1 MGQQKEPDSAKIRVL
16 IADDHPHSSKGLG
29 RLLDGE
35 ELVVVATAQSGAEAI
50 ELAAQLRPNVALID
64 VAMPGLS
71 GIEAARQLKKTCPET
86 AIIMFSAYD
95 YEAYV
100 SASLQAGASGYL
112 LKDANI
118 DKLVNA
124 IKIVHEGG
132 SVFDRRV
139 TENTVRSLY
148 VEPKAVRQRMPKLNG
163 RQLEVLRLVAK
174 GKSNTEIGEELY
186 ISDRTVQTHLM
197 HIFRNLN
204 VGSRTEAVV
213 QALKQG
219 YLFLDDIA

>member
-1 MGQQKEPDSAKIRVL
+1 MGQVEELGSARIRIL
-16 IADDHPHSSKGLG
+16 IADDHPHSREGL
-29 RLLDGE
+29 RHLLDGE
-35 ELVVVATAQSGAEAI
+35 ELTVVATAQSGAEAI
-50 ELAAQLRPNVALID
+50 RLATQLRPNIALID

-71 GIEAARQLKKTCPET
+71 GIETARQLKQACPET

-100 SASLQAGASGYL
+100 SASVQAGASGYL

-118 DKLVNA
+118 DKLINA
-124 IKIVHEGG
+124 IKMVHEGG

-139 TENTVRSLY
+139 TENTLRSLY
-148 VEPKAVRQRMPKLNG
+148 IEPKTVRQGMPKLNS

-174 GKSNTEIGEELY
+174 GKTNIEIGKELY

-204 VGSRTEAVV
+204 VQSRTEAVV

-219 YLFLDDIA
+219 YLFADEIA

>member
-1 MGQQKEPDSAKIRVL
+1 MGQLEEPASVKISILV
-16 IADDHPHSSKGLG
+16 ADDHPHSREGLR
-29 RLLDGE
+29 RLLDGDDV
-35 ELVVVATAQSGAEAI
+35 VVVATAQSGEEAVK
-50 ELAAQLRPNVALID
+50 LAAQLKPNVALID
-64 VAMPGLS
+64 VAMPGVG
-71 GIEAARQLKKTCPET
+71 GIEAARQIKENCPQT

-118 DKLVNA
+118 DKLISA

-132 SVFDRRV
+132 GVFDRRV

-148 VEPKAVRQRMPKLNG
+148 IEPKAMRKRTPKLNS
-163 RQLEVLRLVAK
+163 RQIEVLRLVAK
-174 GKSNTEIGEELY
+174 GKNNKEIGKELY

-197 HIFRNLN
+197 HIFRNLD

-213 QALKQG
+213 QALKRG
-219 YLFLDDIA
+219 YLSTHDIT

>member
-1 MGQQKEPDSAKIRVL
+1 MAQLEEPGSAKIRIL
-16 IADDHPHSSKGLG
+16 IADDHPHSREGL
-29 RLLDGE
+29 RHLLDGE

-50 ELAAQLRPNVALID
+50 ELAAQLKPNVALID

-71 GIEAARQLKKTCPET
+71 GIEAARQLKQTCPET

-100 SASLQAGASGYL
+100 IASLQAGASGYL

-118 DKLVNA
+118 DKLINA

-148 VEPKAVRQRMPKLNG
+148 IEPRTMRQGMPKLNS

-174 GKSNTEIGEELY
+174 GKNNIEIGKELY

-219 YLFLDDIA
+219 YLFTDEI